1 MILDM
6 ILSEMISNMDNIFF
20 IDFETGGLDPLIH
33 GVCSCTLESLDGNYI
48 FSETF
53 LPQNKI
59 YSDVALRI
67 NGHNIDS
74 MTRIGVNSIRLLDY
88 LNRIHHTQHT
98 HIVLIGWN
106 VEFDIKFLKELY
118 SYNSV
123 ELLKPILSIDLCDI
137 ARNHITEVPNYKLGT
152 IYKHYFKD
160 YDCQMA
166 HTSIYD
172 VHMVRRIYEKFVEL
186 GYMKDLDN

>member
-1 MILDM
+1 
-6 ILSEMISNMDNIFF
+6 MDNIFF

-33 GVCSCTLESLDGNYI
+33 GVCSCTLESLDGRHI
-48 FSETF
+48 FNHTF
-53 LPQNKI
+53 FPQYKI

-67 NGHNIDS
+67 NGHDLNT
-74 MTRIGVNSIRLLDY
+74 MTRIGVNVKTLIEY
-88 LNRIHHTQHT
+88 LSHIDKTDHS

-106 VEFDIKFLKELY
+106 VEFDIKFLKQIY
-118 SYNSV
+118 VDNDV
-123 ELLKPILSIDLCDI
+123 ELPRPIIGIDLCDI

-186 GYMKDLDN
+186 VYMKDLD